1 MKKLLLG
8 LTLFSMLLTP
18 VSASADDSTF
28 DFQLG
33 GEEWYHE
40 AIAPDEILE
49 DKVVVTNATA
59 YPMEIRL
66 IETENL
72 EDSELYDVMQYSI
85 GDSGYMDLSE
95 LSSDWYEVESGE
107 TAVVPVV
114 GYLPDTL
121 GNEWQGK
128 ELNARFHFQGRLL
141 VPEGTDTDMSVSHSA
156 GGVTV
161 KTGDSTEIGG
171 LCILLGVSAL
181 IILVCVR
188 RCLHERR

>member
-59 YPMEIRL
+59 YPMEFRL

-95 LSSDWYEVESGE
+95 LSSDWYEVE
-107 TAVVPVV
+107 
-114 GYLPDTL
+114 
-121 GNEWQGK
+121 
-128 ELNARFHFQGRLL
+128 R
-141 VPEGTDTDMSVSHSA
+141 
-156 GGVTV
+156 
-161 KTGDSTEIGG
+161 
-171 LCILLGVSAL
+171 
-181 IILVCVR
+181 
-188 RCLHERR
+188 